1 MPDTNDTNEVHPTA
15 ESLDEGA
22 ASAAEN
28 PGGEPVVGDSASEP
42 ADVPGSESPAEPG
55 APGGEKAPRTA
66 RAKRPSMTSA
76 ELRAALEA
84 ILFASG
90 EPVKIEDLHEAFED
104 EGSETVDAELAAI
117 EAAFRDREGGF
128 ILEKAAGGFRFATRA
143 ELDPHLRKFFAR
155 KNEGRLSMAALETLA
170 IIAYRQPMTVPE
182 INDIRG
188 VNSTG
193 VIRTLLDR
201 KMIKIAGR
209 KNVVG
214 SPFLYRTTKDFLI
227 HFGLESIQDLPR
239 LEEFTEILGETLA
252 EELLAAATAEGDVI
266 ALEPGEAGFEEDD
279 ERTPLQ
285 AEGEVLRLDGELSE
299 EIDASGGLADE
310 GSDAA
315 GDASS
320 ATSHAPAGTL
330 DEARDEIDGANS
342 TEDALESDASER
354 D

>member
-1 MPDTNDTNEVHPTA
+1 
-15 ESLDEGA
+15 
-22 ASAAEN
+22 
-28 PGGEPVVGDSASEP
+28 
-42 ADVPGSESPAEPG
+42 
-55 APGGEKAPRTA
+55 
-66 RAKRPSMTSA
+66 MTMNSN
-76 ELRAALEA
+76 ELRSALEA

-90 EPVKIEDLHEAFED
+90 EPVKPEDLYEAFEE
-104 EGSETVDAELAAI
+104 EGSEAVDAELAAI
-117 EAAFRDREGGF
+117 EAAFKERDGGF
-128 ILEKAAGGFRFATRA
+128 VLERAAGGFRFATRA

-214 SPFLYRTTKDFLI
+214 SPFLYRTTKEFLI

-239 LEEFTEILGETLA
+239 LEEFTEIGENLA
-252 EELLAAATAEGDVI
+252 EELLSAATAEEDVL
-266 ALEPGEAGFEEDD
+266 ALDAAEGAESESTGH
-279 ERTPLQ
+279 TSLQ
-285 AEGEVLRLDGELSE
+285 AENEALRD
-299 EIDASGGLADE
+299 D
-310 GSDAA
+310 
-315 GDASS
+315 
-320 ATSHAPAGTL
+320 GTL
-330 DEARDEIDGANS
+330 EAIEPEASEPSSDDAPPSDDSANPAQ
-342 TEDALESDASER
+342 DALESDASER

>member
-1 MPDTNDTNEVHPTA
+1 M
-15 ESLDEGA
+15 
-22 ASAAEN
+22 
-28 PGGEPVVGDSASEP
+28 
-42 ADVPGSESPAEPG
+42 
-55 APGGEKAPRTA
+55 
-66 RAKRPSMTSA
+66 SMTGK

-104 EGSETVDAELAAI
+104 EGAEAVDAELAAI
-117 EAAFRDREGGF
+117 EAAFKDREGGF

-214 SPFLYRTTKDFLI
+214 SPFLYKTTREFLV

-239 LEEFTEILGETLA
+239 LEEFTEILGENFA
-252 EELLAAATAEGDVI
+252 EELLAASTAEEDVL
-266 ALEPGEAGFEEDD
+266 ALEAGEAGADEDEERSSL
-279 ERTPLQ
+279 E
-285 AEGEVLRLDGELSE
+285 AEQEALRLDGELGE
-299 EIDASGGLADE
+299 APAEQ
-310 GSDAA
+310 
-315 GDASS
+315 GDASE
-320 ATSHAPAGTL
+320 AEPANGSERG
-330 DEARDEIDGANS
+330 DERAFEGAGGEPALASEEQAADNESANS